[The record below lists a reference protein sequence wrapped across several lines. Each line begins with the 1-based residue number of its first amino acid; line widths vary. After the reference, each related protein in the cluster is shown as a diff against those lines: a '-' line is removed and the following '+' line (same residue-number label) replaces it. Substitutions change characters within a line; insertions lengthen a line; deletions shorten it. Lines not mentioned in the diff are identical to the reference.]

1 MDKKLLFDTSAWLDD
16 INNRKVYEA
25 YVDECRK
32 NEITPASMDSDTFM
46 GWCIEV
52 ERQNMEDT
60 LENFRCSSLLKGKW
74 VIVGTLGLWNGPHAI
89 EPVVM
94 DELDKAVIRCT
105 YDDIKLTYDSDSLQV
120 STTHHDG
127 TNTFTIRKLSQ
138 KGIDFL
144 YQNDKD
150 DLAEAIVSGND
161 GGFYEPLPELLF

>member
-16 INNRKVYEA
+16 INNSEVYEA
-25 YVDECRK
+25 YVDECRE
-32 NEITPASMDSDTFM
+32 NEITPATMDSDTFTD
-46 GWCIEV
+46 WCIEM

-60 LENFRCSSLLKGKW
+60 LMNFRSSSLLKGKW

-94 DELDKAVIRCT
+94 DELDKAIIRCT
-105 YDDIKLTYDSDSLQV
+105 QDDIMLTYDSESLQV

-127 TNTFTIRKLSQ
+127 VNLFTIRKLSQ

-144 YQNDKD
+144 YQKDKD

-161 GGFYEPLPELLF
+161 GGFYELLPEQLF